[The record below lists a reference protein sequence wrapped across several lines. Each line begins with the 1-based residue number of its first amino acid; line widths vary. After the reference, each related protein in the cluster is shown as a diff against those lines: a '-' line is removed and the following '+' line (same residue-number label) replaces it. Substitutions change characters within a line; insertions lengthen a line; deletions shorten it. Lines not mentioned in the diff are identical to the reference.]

1 MPRLVIISKTIYHN
15 YLKKPYV
22 MVNFCTEHPFCDSIY
37 VTYTKWYNAFFFQID
52 ILVNNAGRSQRAFVK
67 DTKLEVDQ
75 AIMELNYIGV
85 ISLTKAVLPHMLT
98 NKKGHIVVT
107 SSVAGKLGK
116 FISLRHCLCN
126 WNMVDSELISKIMCY
141 NCVYCCPCKEV
152 FNFLFCLFSKRY
164 KVNRSMQ
171 LLFSRCSNVS
181 IVFCIK
187 IRTSC
192 RYYVKTVLLSAM

>member
-1 MPRLVIISKTIYHN
+1 
-15 YLKKPYV
+15 
-22 MVNFCTEHPFCDSIY
+22 MVNFCTEHPFCDYIY

-116 FISLRHCLCN
+116 FISLRPFVQLEHGRFRTN
-126 WNMVDSELISKIMCY
+126 FQNNVFMTIY
-141 NCVYCCPCKEV
+141 NFVYCCPCKEV
-152 FNFLFCLFSKRY
+152 LNVLFLLFSKRY

-192 RYYVKTVLLSAM
+192 RYYVKTVLPSAM